1 MACRQGRRKRAKI
14 DHNEVAVAHVTKG
27 VDQDGL
33 RKYYIN
39 KEIGMLSITKNHTFL
54 NAKNNYL
61 MRTNYLRNK
70 FLRTI
75 FLRMSSPQILHFAE
89 YIFAELIFAELI
101 FVKYEE
107 IKRKMV

>member
-39 KEIGMLSITKNHTFL
+39 KEIAIVLLANHRRSLDDFYDDRHKYWNLIGLVAIVVMTK
-54 NAKNNYL
+54 
-61 MRTNYLRNK
+61 
-70 FLRTI
+70 
-75 FLRMSSPQILHFAE
+75 S
-89 YIFAELIFAELI
+89 
-101 FVKYEE
+101 
-107 IKRKMV
+107 